1 MDTVDTR
8 GSTEAVRNH
17 SPGDDSPTGAY
28 YGPESGTRWFGLW
41 DGFFAVTYLVT
52 AVLLLL
58 SDGSQVDHSLP
69 VAALTLIVPWYAAVG
84 RALMIEASY
93 GPRNLVFALGLVA
106 LFCATAA
113 FSLIGAFA
121 LFAVIPML
129 IMSLPMGPA
138 VALATVANL
147 CPVLVV
153 AVVGDNVGL
162 SVWEVV
168 PISLLSIALSVLLG
182 LWIKR
187 VVRQSKERGLLIE
200 ELRRS
205 REREARLSH
214 EAGISAER
222 ERLAR
227 EIHDTL
233 AQGLTSIISLVQAA
247 ESEVRGAPDQAVN
260 HLSLAGRVAKES
272 LAEARDF
279 VAALTPPA
287 LRGGSLTQAVRRQ
300 AEGLIAETGLEVRCS
315 VEGEERP
322 LPMAVSVVL
331 LRSVQEAIANVRK
344 HAEQARTVDVIVA
357 FDEAGVRL
365 LVRDDGVGFTPD
377 GTQEGYGLR
386 GMQARMEEIDGMA
399 SITSSPGRGTTVE
412 VNVPATALAGEASH
426 G

>member
-1 MDTVDTR
+1 MR
-8 GSTEAVRNH
+8 IH
-17 SPGDDSPTGAY
+17 SPGDDSQTGAY

-41 DGFFAVTYLVT
+41 DGFFAVSYLIT
-52 AVLLLL
+52 TVLLFL
-58 SDGSQVDHSLP
+58 SNGSQVNHSVP
-69 VAALTLIVPWYAAVG
+69 IAALTLIVPWYAAVG
-84 RALMIEASY
+84 RSLMVEGSY
-93 GPRNLVFALGLVA
+93 GPRNLVFAAVLVA
-106 LFCATAA
+106 LFCLTTA
-113 FSLIGAFA
+113 FNLIGAFA

-129 IMSLPMGPA
+129 IMSLPMASA

-153 AVVGDNVGL
+153 AFTGEDLGL
-162 SVWEVV
+162 SVLGIL

-182 LWIKR
+182 MWIKR

-205 REREARLSH
+205 RERVARLSH

-247 ESEVRGAPDQAVN
+247 ESEVREAPHQAVN

-287 LRGGSLTQAVRRQ
+287 LRGGSLSQAVRRQ
-300 AEGLIAETGLEVRCS
+300 AEGLVAETGLEVRCS
-315 VEGEERP
+315 VMGEEKS

-331 LRSVQEAIANVRK
+331 LRTVQEAIANVRK
-344 HAEQARTVDVIVA
+344 HARQARTVDVIVV
-357 FDEAGVRL
+357 FDRDGVRL
-365 LVRDDGVGFTPD
+365 MVRDDGEGFTPD

-386 GMQARMEEIDGMA
+386 GMQARVEEIDGVA
-399 SITSSPGRGTTVE
+399 SVTSGPGRGTTVE
-412 VNVPATALAGEASH
+412 VSVPVTAPTGEAVN

>member
-1 MDTVDTR
+1 
-8 GSTEAVRNH
+8 VRNH
-17 SPGDDSPTGAY
+17 SPGEESATGAY

-41 DGFFAVTYLVT
+41 DGFFAVSYLVT
-52 AVLLLL
+52 ATLLLL
-58 SDGSQVDHSLP
+58 SGGTRPLP
-69 VAALTLIVPWYAAVG
+69 SVAAIAALTLTVPWYAALG
-84 RALMIEASY
+84 RPLMIGDTG
-93 GPRNLVFALGLVA
+93 GPRNLVFAIGLVT
-106 LFCATAA
+106 LFCVTTA
-113 FSLIGAFA
+113 FNLVGAFA

-129 IMSLPMGPA
+129 IMSLPMSWA
-138 VALATVANL
+138 VAMATTANL

-153 AVVGDNVGL
+153 WVSGEALGL
-162 SVWEVV
+162 SVWGVLPV
-168 PISLLSIALSVLLG
+168 SLLSIALSVLLG

-200 ELRRS
+200 ELRHS
-205 REREARLSH
+205 RERVARLSH

-247 ESEVRGAPDQAVN
+247 ESEVYGAPDQAVG

-287 LRGGSLTQAVRRQ
+287 LRGGSLVQAVRRQ
-300 AEGLIAETGLEVRCS
+300 ADGLIAETGLEVRCS
-315 VEGEERP
+315 VMGEEQP

-344 HAEQARTVDVIVA
+344 HAKRARTVDVIVV
-357 FDEAGVRL
+357 FNETGVRL
-365 LVRDDGVGFTPD
+365 LIRDDGEGFTPD

-412 VNVPATALAGEASH
+412 VTVPVTALAGEASH

>member
-1 MDTVDTR
+1 M
-8 GSTEAVRNH
+8 RNH
-17 SPGDDSPTGAY
+17 SPGEGSPTGAY

-41 DGFFAVTYLVT
+41 DGFFAVSYLVT
-52 AVLLLL
+52 AILLFL
-58 SDGSQVDHSLP
+58 SSDSQVNSSVP
-69 VAALTLIVPWYAAVG
+69 IAALTLMVPWYAAVG
-84 RALMIEASY
+84 RSLMIEGVH
-93 GPRNLVFALGLVA
+93 GPRNLVFAAGLVA
-106 LFCATAA
+106 LFCVTTA
-113 FSLIGAFA
+113 FNLIGAFA

-129 IMSLPMGPA
+129 IMSLPMGWA

-153 AVVGDNVGL
+153 AFIGEELGL
-162 SVWEVV
+162 SVWGVLPV
-168 PISLLSIALSVLLG
+168 SLLSIALSVLLG

-187 VVRQSKERGLLIE
+187 VVRQSKERGQLIE
-200 ELRRS
+200 ELRHS
-205 REREARLSH
+205 RERVARLSH

-247 ESEVRGAPDQAVN
+247 ESEVRDAPDQAVN

-315 VEGEERP
+315 VRGEEKP

-331 LRSVQEAIANVRK
+331 LRTVQEAIANVRK
-344 HAEQARTVDVIVA
+344 HARRARTVDVIVV
-357 FDEAGVRL
+357 FDQGGVRL
-365 LVRDDGVGFTPD
+365 LVRDDGEGFTPD

-386 GMQARMEEIDGMA
+386 GMQARVEEIDGVA
-399 SITSSPGRGTTVE
+399 SVTSSPGRGTTVE
-412 VNVPATALAGEASH
+412 VSVPVTALTGEAVN

>member
-1 MDTVDTR
+1 M
-8 GSTEAVRNH
+8 RNH
-17 SPGDDSPTGAY
+17 SPGDGSRTGAY
-28 YGPESGTRWFGLW
+28 LGPESGTRWFGLW
-41 DGFFAVTYLVT
+41 DGFFAVSYLVT

-58 SDGSQVDHSLP
+58 SSGSQVSHSLP
-69 VAALTLIVPWYAAVG
+69 VAALTLMVPWYAAVG
-84 RALMIEASY
+84 RGLMIEASY
-93 GPRNLVFALGLVA
+93 GPRNLVFAVVLVA
-106 LFCATAA
+106 LFCVTTV
-113 FSLIGAFA
+113 FSLIGTFA
-121 LFAVIPML
+121 LFAVVPML
-129 IMSLPMGPA
+129 IMSLPMSWA

-153 AVVGDNVGL
+153 VFIGEDLGL
-162 SVWEVV
+162 SVWEMV
-168 PISLLSIALSVLLG
+168 PVSLLSIALSVLLG

-187 VVRQSKERGLLIE
+187 VVRQSKERGQLIE
-200 ELRRS
+200 ELRQS
-205 REREARLSH
+205 RERVARLSH

-233 AQGLTSIISLVQAA
+233 AQSLTSIISLVQAA
-247 ESEVRGAPDQAVN
+247 ESEVRDAPDQAVD

-287 LRGGSLTQAVRRQ
+287 LRGGSLSQAVRRQ

-315 VEGEERP
+315 VMGEEKA

-331 LRSVQEAIANVRK
+331 LRTVQEAIANVRK
-344 HAEQARTVDVIVA
+344 HAKRARTVDVIVV
-357 FDEAGVRL
+357 FDQGGVRL
-365 LVRDDGVGFTPD
+365 LVRDDGEGFTPD

-386 GMQARMEEIDGMA
+386 GMQARVEEIDGVA
-399 SITSSPGRGTTVE
+399 SVTSGPGRGTTVE
-412 VNVPATALAGEASH
+412 VSVPVTALTGEAAN

>member
-1 MDTVDTR
+1 MRT
-8 GSTEAVRNH
+8 H
-17 SPGDDSPTGAY
+17 SPGEESATGAY

-41 DGFFAVTYLVT
+41 DGFFAVSYLVT
-52 AVLLLL
+52 ATLLLL
-58 SDGSQVDHSLP
+58 SGGSQPLAA
-69 VAALTLIVPWYAAVG
+69 VAIGSLTLTVPWYAALG
-84 RALMIEASY
+84 RALMIEDTY
-93 GPRNLVFALGLVA
+93 GPRNLVFAIGLVA
-106 LFCATAA
+106 LFSVTTA
-113 FSLIGAFA
+113 FNLVGAFA

-129 IMSLPMGPA
+129 IMSLPMGWA
-138 VALATVANL
+138 VAMATTANL

-153 AVVGDNVGL
+153 AVSGEALGL
-162 SVWEVV
+162 SVWGVLPV
-168 PISLLSIALSVLLG
+168 SLLSIALSVLLG

-205 REREARLSH
+205 RERVARLSH

-247 ESEVRGAPDQAVN
+247 ESEVHGAPDQAVN

-287 LRGGSLTQAVRRQ
+287 LRGGSLVQAVRRQ
-300 AEGLIAETGLEVRCS
+300 ADGLIAETGLEVRCS
-315 VEGEERP
+315 VRGEEQP
-322 LPMAVSVVL
+322 MPMAVSVVL

-344 HAEQARTVDVIVA
+344 HAKQARTVDVIVV
-357 FDEAGVRL
+357 FDESGVRL
-365 LVRDDGVGFTPD
+365 LIRDDGEGFTPD

-412 VNVPATALAGEASH
+412 VNVPATALAGEAVN

>member
-1 MDTVDTR
+1 MHT
-8 GSTEAVRNH
+8 H
-17 SPGDDSPTGAY
+17 SPGEESATGAY

-41 DGFFAVTYLVT
+41 DGFFAVSYLVT
-52 AVLLLL
+52 ATLLLL
-58 SDGSQVDHSLP
+58 SGGSQPLAA
-69 VAALTLIVPWYAAVG
+69 VAIGSLTLTVPWYAALG
-84 RALMIEASY
+84 RALMIEDTY
-93 GPRNLVFALGLVA
+93 GPRNLVFAIGLVA
-106 LFCATAA
+106 LFCVTTAFNLA
-113 FSLIGAFA
+113 GAFA

-129 IMSLPMGPA
+129 IMSLPMSWA
-138 VALATVANL
+138 VAMATAANL

-153 AVVGDNVGL
+153 AVSGEALGL
-162 SVWEVV
+162 SVWAVLPV
-168 PISLLSIALSVLLG
+168 SLLSIALSVLLG

-205 REREARLSH
+205 RERVARLSH

-247 ESEVRGAPDQAVN
+247 ESEVYDAPDQAVH
-260 HLSLAGRVAKES
+260 HLSLTGRVAKES

-287 LRGGSLTQAVRRQ
+287 LRGGSLVQAVRRQ
-300 AEGLIAETGLEVRCS
+300 ADGLIAETGLEVRCS
-315 VEGEERP
+315 VRGEEQP
-322 LPMAVSVVL
+322 MPMAVSVVL

-344 HAEQARTVDVIVA
+344 HAKQARTVDVILV
-357 FDEAGVRL
+357 FDETGVRL
-365 LVRDDGVGFTPD
+365 LIRDDGEGFTPD

-412 VNVPATALAGEASH
+412 VKVPARALAGEASH

>member
-1 MDTVDTR
+1 M
-8 GSTEAVRNH
+8 RNH

-41 DGFFAVTYLVT
+41 DGFFAVSYVVT
-52 AVLLLL
+52 AALLLL
-58 SDGSQVDHSLP
+58 SSGSQVDHSLP
-69 VAALTLIVPWYAAVG
+69 IAALTLIVPWYAAVG
-84 RALMIEASY
+84 RGLMIEASH
-93 GPRNLVFALGLVA
+93 GPRNLVFALVLVA
-106 LFCATAA
+106 LFCATTA
-113 FSLIGAFA
+113 FNLIGAFA

-138 VALATVANL
+138 VVLATVANL
-147 CPVLVV
+147 CPVLVI
-153 AVVGDNVGL
+153 AFVGEDVGL
-162 SVWEVV
+162 NVWEVV
-168 PISLLSIALSVLLG
+168 PISLLSIALSLLLG

-247 ESEVRGAPDQAVN
+247 ESEVYDAPDQAVN
-260 HLSLAGRVAKES
+260 HLALTGRVAKES

-287 LRGGSLTQAVRRQ
+287 LRGGSLVQAVRRQ
-300 AEGLIAETGLEVRCS
+300 ADGLIAETGLEVRCS
-315 VEGEERP
+315 VRGDEPP

-344 HAEQARTVDVIVA
+344 HAKQARTVDVVLV
-357 FDEAGVRL
+357 FDDDGIRL
-365 LVRDDGVGFTPD
+365 LIRDDGEGFTPD

-412 VNVPATALAGEASH
+412 VDVPATALAGEAVH

>member
-1 MDTVDTR
+1 L
-8 GSTEAVRNH
+8 
-17 SPGDDSPTGAY
+17 PTGAY

-41 DGFFAVTYLVT
+41 DGFFAVSYLVT

-58 SDGSQVDHSLP
+58 SNGSQITHSVP
-69 VAALTLIVPWYAAVG
+69 IAALTLIVPWYAAVG
-84 RALMIEASY
+84 RALMAKGSY

-106 LFCATAA
+106 LFCVTTA
-113 FSLIGAFA
+113 FNLVGAFA
-121 LFAVIPML
+121 LFAVVPML
-129 IMSLPMGPA
+129 IMSLPMSSA

-147 CPVLVV
+147 CPVLAV
-153 AVVGDNVGL
+153 AFSGEDQGL
-162 SVWEVV
+162 SIWSVL

-182 LWIKR
+182 QWIKR
-187 VVRQSKERGLLIE
+187 VVRQSKERGMLIE

-205 REREARLSH
+205 RERMARLSH

-247 ESEVRGAPDQAVN
+247 ESEVRDAPEQALN
-260 HLSLAGRVAKES
+260 HLALAGRMAKES

-287 LRGGSLTQAVRRQ
+287 LRGGSLTQAVHRQ
-300 AEGLIAETGLEVRCS
+300 AQGLIAETGLDVRCS
-315 VEGEERP
+315 VRGEERQ

-331 LRSVQEAIANVRK
+331 LRAVQEAIANVRK
-344 HAEQARTVDVIVA
+344 HAERARTVEVTVV
-357 FDEAGVRL
+357 FDAGGVRL
-365 LVRDDGVGFTPD
+365 LIRDDGEGFTPD

-386 GMQARMEEIDGMA
+386 GMQARVEEIDGVA
-399 SITSSPGRGTTVE
+399 SVTSAPGQGTTVE
-412 VNVPATALAGEASH
+412 VSVPVTATTGETVH

>member
-1 MDTVDTR
+1 M
-8 GSTEAVRNH
+8 RNH
-17 SPGDDSPTGAY
+17 SPGEGSQTGAY

-41 DGFFAVTYLVT
+41 DGFFAVSYLVT
-52 AVLLLL
+52 AILLFL
-58 SDGSQVDHSLP
+58 SSGSQASHSIP
-69 VAALTLIVPWYAAVG
+69 IAALTLCVPWYAAVG
-84 RALMIEASY
+84 RTLMIEDTY
-93 GPRNLVFALGLVA
+93 GPRNLVFAAGLVT
-106 LFCATAA
+106 LFCITTA
-113 FSLIGAFA
+113 FNLVGAFA

-129 IMSLPMGPA
+129 IMSLPMISA
-138 VALATVANL
+138 VVLATVANL

-153 AVVGDNVGL
+153 AFIGEDLGL
-162 SVWEVV
+162 SVLGVL
-168 PISLLSIALSVLLG
+168 PISLLSIALSMLLG

-187 VVRQSKERGLLIE
+187 VVRQSKGRGQLIE
-200 ELRRS
+200 ELQRS
-205 REREARLSH
+205 RERVARLSH

-247 ESEVRGAPDQAVN
+247 ESEVRDAPDQAVN

-287 LRGGSLTQAVRRQ
+287 LRGGSLSQAVHRQ

-315 VEGEERP
+315 VMGEERS

-331 LRSVQEAIANVRK
+331 LRTVQEAIANVRK
-344 HAEQARTVDVIVA
+344 HAKQARTVDVIVL
-357 FDEAGVRL
+357 FDQDSVRL
-365 LVRDDGVGFTPD
+365 VVRDDGEGFTPD

-386 GMQARMEEIDGMA
+386 GMQARVEEIDGVA
-399 SITSSPGRGTTVE
+399 SVTSSPGRGTTVE
-412 VNVPATALAGEASH
+412 VSVPVTALTGEAVS